1 MDNGSY
7 LMILVIGALIVFAMG
22 QLLMRKAPA
31 YLDEAYEDLAQSRK
45 VAGLVIG
52 FFHLIMLGLVFLT
65 SSLGLSPEAGTQSVL
80 ARIGVIFLLTAF
92 GYGITLLVLSRM
104 RDQEQATQVELHTTY
119 ERDRVLDDDR

>member
-80 ARIGVIFLLTAF
+80 ARIGVIFLLTAV